1 MRFTHNN
8 QFNPTSTAS
17 LFFVLI
23 RYARTKQAT
32 PFRRVNWALELTMN
46 KLFPFV
52 LLLFSPL
59 AYSQDLVA
67 ILDLKFVK
75 ETKDAAAWMCY
86 GENDNDCHPWAYF
99 YVFDAKV
106 KKVISGNLTEKK
118 IRVLFGR
125 HALKQGRHKNVIA
138 TLSKLEKNSEA
149 EYQILEWGTKR
160 EMYCFSSEGN
170 KMYNVRL
177 ESSDINLKCY
187 EQK

>member
-1 MRFTHNN
+1 
-8 QFNPTSTAS
+8 
-17 LFFVLI
+17 
-23 RYARTKQAT
+23 
-32 PFRRVNWALELTMN
+32 MN
-46 KLFPFV
+46 KLFAFL

-59 AYSQDLVA
+59 TYSQDLVA
-67 ILDLKFVK
+67 ILDLEFVK
-75 ETKDAAAWMCY
+75 ETNDAAAWMCY
-86 GENDNDCHPWAYF
+86 GENDNDCHPWAYL

-106 KKVISGNLTEKK
+106 KKVISGDLTEKK

-138 TLSKLEKNSEA
+138 TLSKLDKNSEA

-160 EMYCFSSEGN
+160 EMYCFSGEGN

-177 ESSDINLKCY
+177 ESSGIDLKCY